1 MIWLPIECLSEWLLL
16 SQATVTVTA
25 IAAAVAAEI
34 ATAIA
39 IVAAAV
45 IAVAKL
51 LVTFSSASLVV
62 SFFSTMH
69 PRKSNDTFL

>member
-16 SQATVTVTA
+16 SQAAATATVTV

-39 IVAAAV
+39 AAIVAA
-45 IAVAKL
+45 IAAMI
-51 LVTFSSASLVV
+51 AAARLVV